1 MKFRTLHWQP
11 ATDDEVAALVLLD
24 QTRLPGEVVDLI
36 CTDVEMVAEAIEM
49 LRVRGAPAIGVAA
62 AYGVAL
68 GGLRALE
75 RPGVDFEAELE
86 TTIERLARTRP
97 TAVNL
102 FWALRRM
109 RGVITDNA
117 AAQPESMCEL
127 LLTEANRICVED
139 QDLCRRIGQHGA
151 TLLKDGDKVL
161 THCNAGSLATAG
173 SGTALGVVYAAHE
186 DNKKLSVFADETRPL
201 LQGSRLTA
209 WELMQNGVEVTV
221 ICDGSAATVM
231 RGQSIDCVIVGSDRI
246 AANGDVA
253 NKIGTYGVAVLAQR
267 HGIPFYVAAPTS
279 TIDIEIPCGDQIPI
293 EERRPEEISAGMG
306 SVTAPADAKVYNPA
320 FDVTPHDLVS
330 AIITEFGVAREPYT
344 DTLDE
349 WVRQA
354 QQEVGA

>member
-1 MKFRTLHWQP
+1 VKYRTLRWQP
-11 ATDDEVAALVLLD
+11 ATAEARGALVILD
-24 QTRLPGEVVDLI
+24 QTRLPGEVVDLV

-68 GGLRALE
+68 GAQCALE
-75 RPGVDFEAELE
+75 KPAAEFQRTLEA
-86 TTIERLARTRP
+86 TVERLARTRP

-109 RGVITDNA
+109 QGVMTNKVA
-117 AAQPESMCEL
+117 AARESMCDHL
-127 LLTEANRICVED
+127 LAEANRICLED

-151 TLLKDGDKVL
+151 ALLKDGDKIL

-186 DNKKLSVFADETRPL
+186 DGKKLSVFADETRPL

-209 WELMQNGVEVTV
+209 WELMQNGVDVTV

-231 RGQSIDCVIVGSDRI
+231 RGESIDCVIVGSDRI

-253 NKIGTYGVAVLAQR
+253 NKIGTYGVAILAQR

-279 TIDIEIPCGDQIPI
+279 TIDIEIPYGDQIPI
-293 EERRPEEISAGMG
+293 EERRPEEITAGMG
-306 SVTAPADAKVYNPA
+306 KVTAPAAAKVFNPA

-330 AIITEFGVAREPYT
+330 AIITEFGVAREPYEA
-344 DTLDE
+344 TLRE
-349 WVRQA
+349 WVQEA
-354 QQEVGA
+354 AKEVGT

>member
-1 MKFRTLHWQP
+1 
-11 ATDDEVAALVLLD
+11 
-24 QTRLPGEVVDLI
+24 
-36 CTDVEMVAEAIEM
+36 
-49 LRVRGAPAIGVAA
+49 VAA

-68 GGLRALE
+68 GALKALE
-75 RPGVDFEAELE
+75 RAPVDFRAELE
-86 TTIERLARTRP
+86 ATIERLARTRP

-102 FWALRRM
+102 FWALRHM
-109 RGVITDNA
+109 RGVIADNA
-117 AAQPESMCEL
+117 GAQPESMCEL
-127 LLTEANRICVED
+127 LLAEANRICVED

-151 TLLKDGDKVL
+151 ALLKDGDKVL

-173 SGTALGVVYAAHE
+173 SGTALGVIYAAHE
-186 DNKKLSVFADETRPL
+186 DNKNLSVFADETRPL

-209 WELMQNGVEVTV
+209 WELMQNGVDVTV

-253 NKIGTYGVAVLAQR
+253 NKIGTYGVAVLAHR

-279 TIDIEIPCGDQIPI
+279 TIDIEIPSGDQIPI

-306 SVTAPADAKVYNPA
+306 SVTAPAAAKVYNPA

-330 AIITEFGVAREPYT
+330 AIITEFGVVREPYA
-344 DTLDE
+344 DTLAE

-354 QQEVGA
+354 EQETGT

>member
-1 MKFRTLHWQP
+1 
-11 ATDDEVAALVLLD
+11 
-24 QTRLPGEVVDLI
+24 
-36 CTDVEMVAEAIEM
+36 
-49 LRVRGAPAIGVAA
+49 
-62 AYGVAL
+62 
-68 GGLRALE
+68 
-75 RPGVDFEAELE
+75 
-86 TTIERLARTRP
+86 
-97 TAVNL
+97 
-102 FWALRRM
+102 M
-109 RGVITDNA
+109 RGVIADNA
-117 AAQPESMCEL
+117 GAQPESMCEL
-127 LLTEANRICVED
+127 LLAEANRICVED

-173 SGTALGVVYAAHE
+173 SGTALGIVYAAHE

-209 WELMQNGVEVTV
+209 WELMQNGVDVTV

-253 NKIGTYGVAVLAQR
+253 NKIGTYGVAVLAHR

-279 TIDIEIPCGDQIPI
+279 TIDIEIPSGDQIPI

-306 SVTAPADAKVYNPA
+306 SVTAPAAAKVYNPA

-344 DTLDE
+344 DTLAE

-354 QQEVGA
+354 GQEAGA

>member
-1 MKFRTLHWQP
+1 MKYRTLHWQP
-11 ATDDEVAALVLLD
+11 ATDDGDAALVILD
-24 QTRLPGEVVDLI
+24 QTRLPEEVVDLV

-68 GGLRALE
+68 GALRDLE
-75 RPGVDFEAELE
+75 GPAVEFEGTLE
-86 TTIERLARTRP
+86 ATIERLARTRP

-109 RGVITDNA
+109 RDVIA
-117 AAQPESMCEL
+117 ANPDAEQGSMCDL
-127 LLTEANRICVED
+127 LLTEAQRICVED
-139 QDLCRRIGQHGA
+139 QDLCRRIGLHGA
-151 TLLKDGDKVL
+151 VLLKDGDKIL

-209 WELMQNGVEVTV
+209 WELMQNGVDVTV

-253 NKIGTYGVAVLAQR
+253 NKIGTYGVAVLAHR

-279 TIDIEIPCGDQIPI
+279 TVDIEIPCGDLIPI
-293 EERRPEEISAGMG
+293 EERGPEEISAGMG
-306 SVTAPADAKVYNPA
+306 RVTAPASAKIYNPA
-320 FDVTPHDLVS
+320 FDVTPHELVT
-330 AIITEFGVAREPYT
+330 AIITEFGVAREPYEA
-344 DTLDE
+344 TLRE
-349 WVRQA
+349 WV
-354 QQEVGA
+354 QEATREARA